1 MKLLTKITLFV
12 LSTLILLLSIFSYIV
27 IKDEKETLSSLLT
40 QQGELLVKTVSA
52 ASVEIMLVEDYPVL
66 DSYLLNISTN
76 YKSIDFIEIIKEEK
90 VVSSVKNPDSDES
103 NKVLEIFSSNITI
116 DGDILGT
123 VKLGLTTAENDKI
136 INKRIEQFLISTLV
150 ISILLFIMLLYIIKH
165 YLLTYI
171 EKLKVHTKL
180 IGEGKYHKTL
190 DINTK
195 DEFEELSHSINTMTK
210 NIDESHS
217 NLKRLNLIQEQQK
230 IELLE
235 ANKSKD
241 DFLANMSHELK
252 TPLNSINVIS
262 SVMMKNK
269 DSSLSDKQVQ
279 NLSIINHCGNDLLF
293 LINDVLDLSKLEAGE
308 ITLDNTTFNLNE
320 LMLDIKNMIKPQAK
334 DKHIKFVFEYEENIQ
349 FIYSDKQRIKQ
360 IVKNLLSNSLKF
372 VKEGTIE
379 LIVKDI
385 DDKFIVTVKDNG
397 IGIEKKKL
405 ENIFDRFKQADTS
418 TTRKY
423 GGTGLGLAICKELS
437 TLLNGSIDVQSE
449 INIGTT
455 FTLTLPK
462 NSNKVDKTPQKTIEV
477 ENDLNSMI
485 DNIQLSEKLDTNIES
500 KEKAKEKIILLNN
513 DPLSFMALVI
523 ELKKSY
529 EIIQVSSI
537 EALQEKIKTNTYS
550 LIIIDISKLSQ
561 NDLDNSLNEM
571 ENKLILVSSEDDNI
585 QENIKNIS
593 ILEIRKPLIK
603 EEFISSINSIKK

>member
-1 MKLLTKITLFV
+1 MKLLTKITFFV

-27 IKDEKETLSSLLT
+27 IKDEKATLSSLLT
-40 QQGELLVKTVSA
+40 QQGDLLAKTVSA

-76 YKSIDFIEIIKEEK
+76 YKSIDFIEIIKEDK
-90 VVSSVKNPDSDES
+90 IVSSVKNPDSNES

-136 INKRIEQFLISTLV
+136 INKRIEQFLISTIV

-165 YLLTYI
+165 YLLKYI

-190 DINTK
+190 DIHTK

-217 NLKRLNLIQEQQK
+217 NLKKLNLIQEKQK
-230 IELLE
+230 IELIE
-235 ANKSKD
+235 ANKAKD

-269 DSSLSDKQVQ
+269 DTSLSDKQVQ

-308 ITLDNTTFNLNE
+308 IALDYTTFNLNE

-334 DKHIKFVFEYEENIQ
+334 DKNIKFLFEYEESIN

-360 IVKNLLSNSLKF
+360 IVKN
-372 VKEGTIE
+372 
-379 LIVKDI
+379 
-385 DDKFIVTVKDNG
+385 
-397 IGIEKKKL
+397 
-405 ENIFDRFKQADTS
+405 
-418 TTRKY
+418 
-423 GGTGLGLAICKELS
+423 
-437 TLLNGSIDVQSE
+437 
-449 INIGTT
+449 
-455 FTLTLPK
+455 
-462 NSNKVDKTPQKTIEV
+462 
-477 ENDLNSMI
+477 
-485 DNIQLSEKLDTNIES
+485 
-500 KEKAKEKIILLNN
+500 
-513 DPLSFMALVI
+513 
-523 ELKKSY
+523 
-529 EIIQVSSI
+529 
-537 EALQEKIKTNTYS
+537 
-550 LIIIDISKLSQ
+550 
-561 NDLDNSLNEM
+561 
-571 ENKLILVSSEDDNI
+571 
-585 QENIKNIS
+585 
-593 ILEIRKPLIK
+593 
-603 EEFISSINSIKK
+603 SIK

>member
-40 QQGELLVKTVSA
+40 QQGELLAKTVSA
-52 ASVEIMLVEDYPVL
+52 ASVEIMLVDDYPVL

-90 VVSSVKNPDSDES
+90 VVSSVKNPDSNES

-150 ISILLFIMLLYIIKH
+150 ISVLLFIMLLYIIKH

-217 NLKRLNLIQEQQK
+217 NLKRLNLIQEKQK
-230 IELLE
+230 IELIE
-235 ANKSKD
+235 ANKAKD

-334 DKHIKFVFEYEENIQ
+334 DKNIQFVFEYEKNIQ

-379 LIVKDI
+379 LIIKDL
-385 DDKFIVTVKDNG
+385 DDRFSITVKDNG

-485 DNIQLSEKLDTNIES
+485 DNIKLSEKLDTNRES
-500 KEKAKEKIILLNN
+500 KEEAKEKIILLNN

-550 LIIIDISKLSQ
+550 LIIIDINKLSQ

-571 ENKLILVSSEDDNI
+571 KNKLILVSSEDDNI

>member
-40 QQGELLVKTVSA
+40 QQGELLAKTVSA
-52 ASVEIMLVEDYPVL
+52 ASVEIMLVDDYPVL

-90 VVSSVKNPDSDES
+90 VVSSIKNPDSNES

-123 VKLGLTTAENDKI
+123 VKLGLTTVENDKI

-230 IELLE
+230 IELIE
-235 ANKSKD
+235 ANKAKD

-334 DKHIKFVFEYEENIQ
+334 DKNIQFVFEYEENIQ

-379 LIVKDI
+379 LIIKDL
-385 DDKFIVTVKDNG
+385 DDRFSITVKDNG

-485 DNIQLSEKLDTNIES
+485 DNIKLSEKLDTNIES
-500 KEKAKEKIILLNN
+500 KEEAKEKIILLNN

>member
-40 QQGELLVKTVSA
+40 QQGELLAKTVSA
-52 ASVEIMLVEDYPVL
+52 ASVEIMLVDDYPVL

-90 VVSSVKNPDSDES
+90 VVSSVKNPDSNES

-150 ISILLFIMLLYIIKH
+150 ISVLLFIMLLYIIKH

-217 NLKRLNLIQEQQK
+217 NLKRLNLIQEKQK
-230 IELLE
+230 IELIE
-235 ANKSKD
+235 ANKAKD

-334 DKHIKFVFEYEENIQ
+334 DKNIQFVFEYEKNIQ

-379 LIVKDI
+379 LIIKDL
-385 DDKFIVTVKDNG
+385 DDRFSITVKDNG

-449 INIGTT
+449 INVGTT

-485 DNIQLSEKLDTNIES
+485 DNIKLNEKLDTNIES
-500 KEKAKEKIILLNN
+500 KEEAKEKIILLNN

>member
-40 QQGELLVKTVSA
+40 QQGELLAKTVSA

-90 VVSSVKNPDSDES
+90 VVSSIKNPDSNES

-116 DGDILGT
+116 DADILGS

-230 IELLE
+230 IELIE

-308 ITLDNTTFNLNE
+308 ITLDNTTFNLNK

-334 DKHIKFVFEYEENIQ
+334 DKNIQFVFEYEENIQ

-379 LIVKDI
+379 LIIKDLEDRFSI
-385 DDKFIVTVKDNG
+385 TVKDNG

-462 NSNKVDKTPQKTIEV
+462 NSNKMDKTPQKTIEV

-485 DNIQLSEKLDTNIES
+485 DNIQLSEKLDTNRES
-500 KEKAKEKIILLNN
+500 KEEAKEKIILLNN

>member
-40 QQGELLVKTVSA
+40 QQGELLAKTVSA

-90 VVSSVKNPDSDES
+90 VVSSIKNPDSNES

-116 DGDILGT
+116 DGDILGN

-230 IELLE
+230 IELIE

-308 ITLDNTTFNLNE
+308 ITLDNTTFNLNK

-334 DKHIKFVFEYEENIQ
+334 DKNIQFVFEYEENIQ

-379 LIVKDI
+379 LIIKDL
-385 DDKFIVTVKDNG
+385 DDKFSITVKDNG

-449 INIGTT
+449 INVGTT

-485 DNIQLSEKLDTNIES
+485 DNIQLSEKLDTNRES
-500 KEKAKEKIILLNN
+500 KEEAKEKIILLNN

>member
-40 QQGELLVKTVSA
+40 QQGELLAKTVSA
-52 ASVEIMLVEDYPVL
+52 ASVEIMLVDDYPVL

-90 VVSSVKNPDSDES
+90 VVSYIKNPDSNES

-116 DGDILGT
+116 DSDTLGT
-123 VKLGLTTAENDKI
+123 VKLGLTTVENDKI

-150 ISILLFIMLLYIIKH
+150 ISVLLFIMLLYIIKH

-230 IELLE
+230 IELIE
-235 ANKSKD
+235 ANKAKD

-308 ITLDNTTFNLNE
+308 ITLDNTKFNLNE

-334 DKHIKFVFEYEENIQ
+334 DKNIQFVFEYEENIQ

-379 LIVKDI
+379 LIIKDL
-385 DDKFIVTVKDNG
+385 DDRFSITVKDNG

-485 DNIQLSEKLDTNIES
+485 DNIKLSEKLDTNIES
-500 KEKAKEKIILLNN
+500 KEEAKEKIILLNN

>member
-40 QQGELLVKTVSA
+40 QQGKLLAKTVSA

-90 VVSSVKNPDSDES
+90 VVSSIKNPDSNES

-136 INKRIEQFLISTLV
+136 INKRIEQFLISTLI

-217 NLKRLNLIQEQQK
+217 NLKKLNLIQEQQK
-230 IELLE
+230 IELIE
-235 ANKSKD
+235 ANKAKD
-241 DFLANMSHELK
+241 DFLANMSNELK

-320 LMLDIKNMIKPQAK
+320 LILDIKNMIKPQAK
-334 DKHIKFVFEYEENIQ
+334 DKNIQFVFEYEENIQ

-379 LIVKDI
+379 LIIKDLN
-385 DDKFIVTVKDNG
+385 DKFSITVKDNG

-449 INIGTT
+449 INVGTT

-462 NSNKVDKTPQKTIEV
+462 NSNKVDKIPQKTIEV

-485 DNIQLSEKLDTNIES
+485 DNIKLSEKLDTNIET
-500 KEKAKEKIILLNN
+500 KEEVKEKIILLNN

>member
-1 MKLLTKITLFV
+1 
-12 LSTLILLLSIFSYIV
+12 
-27 IKDEKETLSSLLT
+27 
-40 QQGELLVKTVSA
+40 
-52 ASVEIMLVEDYPVL
+52 MLVDDYPVL

-90 VVSSVKNPDSDES
+90 VVSSIKNPDSNES

-123 VKLGLTTAENDKI
+123 VKLGLTTVENDKI

-150 ISILLFIMLLYIIKH
+150 ISVLLFIMLLYIIKH

-230 IELLE
+230 IELIE

-334 DKHIKFVFEYEENIQ
+334 DKNIQFVFEYEKNIQ

-379 LIVKDI
+379 LIIKDL
-385 DDKFIVTVKDNG
+385 DDRFSITVKDNG

-485 DNIQLSEKLDTNIES
+485 DNIKLNEKLDTNIES
-500 KEKAKEKIILLNN
+500 KEEAKEKIILLNN